1 MGWQYKEKI
10 DTRGTVVPLI
20 YYITIMSRFPSLLSM
35 PTSPGLRNVTVISLV
50 TRAAV
55 LPTALVNQYHQFI

>member
-1 MGWQYKEKI
+1 MGWQNKVEI

-20 YYITIMSRFPSLLSM
+20 YYITVMSRFPSLLSM

-55 LPTALVNQYHQFI
+55 LSTALVNQYYR